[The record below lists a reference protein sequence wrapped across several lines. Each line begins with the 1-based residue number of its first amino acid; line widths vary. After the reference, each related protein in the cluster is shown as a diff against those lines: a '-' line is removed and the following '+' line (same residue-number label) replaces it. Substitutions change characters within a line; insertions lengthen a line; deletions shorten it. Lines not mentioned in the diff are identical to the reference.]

1 LQVDPRPSEIVKSL
15 RGLGYRPATAI
26 ADLID
31 NSLSAGATVV
41 QVEFLWHES
50 NPTVRVTDNGRGMTS
65 PELIEAMRF
74 GRDPAATRS
83 ADDLGRFG
91 LGLKTAS
98 LSQARVL
105 TVCSKSASH
114 AAATFRWD
122 IDHIEACDDW
132 DLQNGAALGSES
144 LLDGIVALPSGTI
157 VLWENMDSLL
167 AATDRSID
175 SLFEVAEAVSKHV
188 GMVFHR
194 FLVDNRVM
202 ITVNSSEVRA
212 WDPFMSEHPDCMVS
226 GPEVLQESG
235 GDHEI
240 VVTGYVLPPRSRLS
254 EDEYERSAG
263 PGGWIVQE
271 GFYVYRAERLVV
283 AGGWLGIGR
292 AGKPWRL
299 DRSFALARISIDIT
313 NSVDLDWGI
322 DVRKSIASPPA
333 AFHRSLR
340 QLAEEIRRRSRSAFR
355 AFRAAT
361 HETAVADEAAGPPIW
376 MASRNGPVP
385 QFRINRRHPAVK
397 SVRDATRDGSKLRSL
412 LNLLD
417 KESPVQPR
425 GLTISP
431 SAVQVE
437 ANRAL
442 QESSIRPL
450 VRAVYY
456 SLRNARGLTAADA
469 KAEMLSQATFRDHET
484 LVVVT
489 IEEYEREM
497 KG

>member
-1 LQVDPRPSEIVKSL
+1 MVKSL

-31 NSLSAGATVV
+31 NSLSAGATIV

-50 NPTVRVTDNGRGMTS
+50 NPRIRVTDNGRGMTS

-74 GRDPAATRS
+74 GRDPTAPRS
-83 ADDLGRFG
+83 VDDLGRFG

-105 TVCSKSASH
+105 TVCSKSAGH
-114 AAATFRWD
+114 ETATYRWD
-122 IDHIEACDDW
+122 IDHVEACDHW
-132 DLQNGAALGSES
+132 DLQNGAAPGSES
-144 LLDGIVALPSGTI
+144 FLEAIVPVPAGTI
-157 VLWENMDSLL
+157 VLWENTDSLL
-167 AATDRSID
+167 AGTDRSID
-175 SLFEVAEAVSKHV
+175 ALFEIAEAVSKHV

-194 FLVDNRVM
+194 FISDNRVM
-202 ITVNSSEVRA
+202 ITVNGSGVRA
-212 WDPFMSEHPDCMVS
+212 WDPFMSQHPDCVVS
-226 GPEVLQESG
+226 APEVLRELG

-240 VVTGYVLPPRSRLS
+240 AVTGYVLPPRSRLS
-254 EDEYERSAG
+254 DDEYERAAG
-263 PGGWIVQE
+263 PGGWTAQE

-299 DRSFALARISIDIT
+299 DGSFALARISVDIS
-313 NSVDLDWGI
+313 NAVDLDWGI
-322 DVRKSIASPPA
+322 DVRKSIASPPV
-333 AFHRSLR
+333 AFQRSLR

-355 AFRAAT
+355 AFQTAAREKRIT
-361 HETAVADEAAGPPIW
+361 DEGAETPIW
-376 MASRNGPVP
+376 VASRNGPVP

-397 SVRDATRDGSKLRSL
+397 SVREAIGNGSKLRSL
-412 LNLLD
+412 LDLLD
-417 KESPVQPR
+417 KEAPVQPR
-425 GLTISP
+425 SLTIP
-431 SAVQVE
+431 APAVQVE

-456 SLRNARGLTAADA
+456 SLRNARGLGPAAA
-469 KAEMLSQATFRDHET
+469 KTEMLAQSTFRDHET
-484 LVVVT
+484 LVVIT